1 MNEIQP
7 LILLIEDDQQTRRF
21 LKSSLSNKGWR
32 IIESDHGKAGLALIK
47 SHNPDLVILDLGLPD
62 MDGISV
68 TKRLRQ
74 ISDIPVLVLSARSEE
89 QNKIMALD
97 AGADDYL
104 TKPFG
109 TGELQARLQALLRRV
124 TRSKAGGENF
134 ETGQLTVDLA
144 RRKVYIAGNEVRIT
158 PIEYRLLCILIRHAG
173 LVVTHRQ
180 LLSEVWGI
188 EHVHDQHYLRI
199 YMGQLRH
206 KLEVNPA
213 RPRYLLTEV
222 GVGYR
227 LSMDEVILNDGGRYD
242 QLAAEPSL
250 QN

>member
-1 MNEIQP
+1 MI
-7 LILLIEDDQQTRRF
+7 
-21 LKSSLSNKGWR
+21 
-32 IIESDHGKAGLALIK
+32 
-47 SHNPDLVILDLGLPD
+47 VDLGLPD
-62 MDGISV
+62 MDGIALV
-68 TKRLRQ
+68 RRLRQ
-74 ISDIPVLVLSARSEE
+74 LSDLPVLVLSARSQE

-109 TGELQARLQALLRRV
+109 SGELHARLQALLRRV
-124 TRSKAGGENF
+124 ARSAAASESF
-134 ETGQLTVDLA
+134 ETGQLKIDLA
-144 RRKVYIAGNEVRIT
+144 RRKVFIAGNEVRIT
-158 PIEYRLLCILIRHAG
+158 PIEFRLLGILVRHAG

-180 LLSEVWGI
+180 LLGEVWGA

-227 LSMDEVILNDGGRYD
+227 LAADGG
-242 QLAAEPSL
+242 
-250 QN
+250 

>member
-1 MNEIQP
+1 MTETNA
-7 LILLIEDDQQTRRF
+7 LLLIVEDDLQTRRF
-21 LKSSLSNKGWR
+21 LKSSLSHKGWR
-32 IIESDHGKAGLALIK
+32 IIEADNGKTGLVMIK
-47 SHNPDLVILDLGLPD
+47 NENPDLVILDIGLPD

-74 ISDIPVLVLSARSEE
+74 ISDLPVLILSARSEE

-109 TGELQARLQALLRRV
+109 TGELQARIKALLRRSN
-124 TRSKAGGENF
+124 RSNPNNEIF
-134 ETGQLTVDLA
+134 ETGQLKVDLA
-144 RRKVYIAGNEVRIT
+144 QRKAFIADNEVRIT
-158 PIEYRLLCILIRHAG
+158 PIEFRLLSILVRQAG

-180 LLSEVWGI
+180 ILQEVWGA
-188 EHVHDQHYLRI
+188 EHIRDQHYLRV

-206 KLEVNPA
+206 KLEINPA
-213 RPRYLLTEV
+213 RPRYLMTEV

-227 LSMDEVILNDGGRYD
+227 LALHDSS
-242 QLAAEPSL
+242 P
-250 QN
+250 

>member
-1 MNEIQP
+1 MNDAAP
-7 LILLIEDDQQTRRF
+7 LILLIEDDSQTRRF
-21 LKSSLSNKGWR
+21 LKTSLANRGWR
-32 IIESDHGKAGLALIK
+32 IAEADCAKSGLALLK
-47 SHNPDLVILDLGLPD
+47 SEQPDCVILDLGLPD
-62 MDGISV
+62 MDGIAV
-68 TKRLRQ
+68 ARRLRQ
-74 ISDIPVLVLSARSEE
+74 LSDLPVLVLSARSQE

-109 TGELQARLQALLRRV
+109 SGELHARLQALLRRV
-124 TRSKAGGENF
+124 ARSIAASETF
-134 ETGQLTVDLA
+134 ETGQLKIDLA
-144 RRKVYIAGNEVRIT
+144 RRKVFIAGNEVRIT
-158 PIEYRLLCILIRHAG
+158 PIEFRLLGILVRHAG

-180 LLSEVWGI
+180 LLGEVWGA
-188 EHVHDQHYLRI
+188 EHIHDQHYLRI

-227 LSMDEVILNDGGRYD
+227 LAADGG
-242 QLAAEPSL
+242 
-250 QN
+250 

>member
-1 MNEIQP
+1 MSESKP
-7 LILLIEDDQQTRRF
+7 LILLIEDDEQTRRF
-21 LKSSLSNKGWR
+21 LKSSLSHKGWR
-32 IIESDHGKAGLALIK
+32 IIEADNGKTGLAMIKSDH
-47 SHNPDLVILDLGLPD
+47 PDLVILDLGLPD

-74 ISDIPVLVLSARSEE
+74 VSTIPVLVLSARSEE
-89 QNKIMALD
+89 QNKILALD

-109 TGELQARLQALLRRV
+109 TGELHARLHALLRRINR
-124 TRSKAGGENF
+124 TLPASEIF

-144 RRKVYIAGNEVRIT
+144 QRKVFIAHNEVRIT
-158 PIEYRLLCILIRHAG
+158 PIEFRLLGILIRQAG

-180 LLSEVWGI
+180 MLQEVWGA
-188 EHVHDQHYLRI
+188 EHINDQHYLRI

-206 KLEVNPA
+206 KLEANPA
-213 RPRYLLTEV
+213 RPQYLLTEV

-227 LSMDEVILNDGGRYD
+227 LAINDDPLGIA
-242 QLAAEPSL
+242 L
-250 QN
+250 

>member
-1 MNEIQP
+1 MNESKP
-7 LILLIEDDQQTRRF
+7 LILLIEDDQPTRGF
-21 LKSSLSNKGWR
+21 LRSSLSHKGWR
-32 IIESDHGKAGLALIK
+32 IIEADNGKTGLGLIK
-47 SHNPDLVILDLGLPD
+47 SDNPALVILDLGLPD

-74 ISDIPVLVLSARSEE
+74 FSDIPILILSARSQE

-109 TGELQARLQALLRRV
+109 TGELQARLQALLRR
-124 TRSKAGGENF
+124 TNRTIPGNESF
-134 ETGQLTVDLA
+134 ETGQLRIDLA
-144 RRKVYIAGNEVRIT
+144 QRKVFMANSEVRIT
-158 PIEYRLLCILIRHAG
+158 PIEFRLLSILIRQAG

-180 LLSEVWGI
+180 MLTEVWGT
-188 EHVHDQHYLRI
+188 EHIHDQHYLRI

-206 KLEVNPA
+206 KLEINPA
-213 RPRYLLTEV
+213 RPKYLLTEI

-227 LSMDEVILNDGGRYD
+227 LAVDEN
-242 QLAAEPSL
+242 
-250 QN
+250 

>member
-1 MNEIQP
+1 MSENSP
-7 LILLIEDDQQTRRF
+7 LILLIEDDEQTRRF
-21 LKSSLSNKGWR
+21 LKSSLSHKGWR
-32 IIESDHGKAGLALIK
+32 IIASDCGKTGL
-47 SHNPDLVILDLGLPD
+47 SMMTEHNPDLVILDLGLPD

-74 ISDIPVLVLSARSEE
+74 LSAIPVLILSARSQE

-109 TGELQARLQALLRRV
+109 TGELHARLQALLRRINR
-124 TRSKAGGENF
+124 TLPSNEIF
-134 ETGQLTVDLA
+134 ETGQLKVDLA
-144 RRKVYIAGNEVRIT
+144 QRKVFIANNEVRIT
-158 PIEYRLLCILIRHAG
+158 PIEFRLLGMLIRQAG

-180 LLSEVWGI
+180 MLQEVWGA
-188 EHVHDQHYLRI
+188 EHINDQHYLRI

-206 KLEVNPA
+206 KLEANPA

-227 LSMDEVILNDGGRYD
+227 LALNDDR
-242 QLAAEPSL
+242 LENAH
-250 QN
+250 

>member
-1 MNEIQP
+1 MNEIKP
-7 LILLIEDDQQTRRF
+7 LILLIEDDTQTRRF
-21 LKSSLSNKGWR
+21 LRSSLNNRGWR
-32 IIESDHGKAGLALIK
+32 IIEADNGKLGLALVK
-47 SHNPDLVILDLGLPD
+47 TEAPDLVILDLGLPD

-68 TKRLRQ
+68 TRRLRQ
-74 ISDIPVLVLSARSEE
+74 LSDLPVLVLSARSQE

-109 TGELQARLQALLRRV
+109 SGELHARLQALLRRV
-124 TRSKAGGENF
+124 IRGVSIRESF
-134 ETGQLTVDLA
+134 ETGQLRVDLS
-144 RRKVYIAGNEVRIT
+144 RRKVYVAENEVRIT
-158 PIEYRLLCILIRHAG
+158 PIEYRLLSILVRHAG

-180 LLSEVWGI
+180 LLSEVWGV
-188 EHVHDQHYLRI
+188 EHIHDQHYLRI

-213 RPRYLLTEV
+213 RPRYLLTEA

-227 LSMDEVILNDGGRYD
+227 LSIDADSLELALQDTT
-242 QLAAEPSL
+242 QL
-250 QN
+250 

>member
-1 MNEIQP
+1 MNQAQP
-7 LILLIEDDQQTRRF
+7 LILLIEDDPQTRRF
-21 LKSSLSNKGWR
+21 LKSSLSNRGWR
-32 IIESDHGKAGLALIK
+32 IIEADSGKAGLALVK
-47 SHNPDLVILDLGLPD
+47 CDKPDCVILDLGLPD

-68 TKRLRQ
+68 TRRLRQ
-74 ISDIPVLVLSARSEE
+74 LSDLPVLVLSARSQE

-109 TGELQARLQALLRRV
+109 SGELHARLQALLRRV
-124 TRSKAGGENF
+124 TRSVGSLERF
-134 ETGQLTVDLA
+134 ETGQLRVDLA
-144 RRKVYIAGNEVRIT
+144 RRKVFIAENEVRIT
-158 PIEYRLLCILIRHAG
+158 PIEYRLLSILIRHAG

-180 LLSEVWGI
+180 LLAEVWGV
-188 EHVHDQHYLRI
+188 EHINDQHYLRI

-227 LSMDEVILNDGGRYD
+227 L
-242 QLAAEPSL
+242 AADAD
-250 QN
+250 